1 MQEMPF
7 IEQCLIILGTAHLGG
22 RVKRY
27 SGNPK
32 NILKFFIMEFTL
44 IFRVFSDSAME

>member
-7 IEQCLIILGTAHLGG
+7 IEQCLIILGTAGG